1 MRGETSLST
10 FAAICRRA
18 SSLRWGLT
26 PASNNNTSS
35 DEEMGIPARDVGFA
49 ACMVAVESGT
59 LLYVELRFQAL
70 VGTLI
75 VFESQCSF
83 TLSTST
89 SLRDDLVKP

>member
-10 FAAICRRA
+10 FAAICRHA

-26 PASNNNTSS
+26 PASNNTSS
-35 DEEMGIPARDVGFA
+35 DEEMGIHARDVGFV

-83 TLSTST
+83 TLMSRLPSVTI
-89 SLRDDLVKP
+89 

>member
-1 MRGETSLST
+1 
-10 FAAICRRA
+10 
-18 SSLRWGLT
+18 
-26 PASNNNTSS
+26 
-35 DEEMGIPARDVGFA
+35 MGIAARDVGFV